1 MAVPFD
7 PELEDQ
13 RQLRLAAQEQ
23 WPQGP
28 VEPSVVD
35 VAPEVQQLPPAPMQ
49 IAPDP
54 LVAQADAAMEQGLE
68 PPLPTRDGAVEEDLP
83 PVVAPAPSAD
93 QRSQISNFKQGG
105 GRRSAAAL
113 LADVQ
118 EPGAGSGQQGGG
130 GQTSSRRSAS
140 ALLADLPD
148 EAPVNVEGKTILGT
162 IGDAFKRGW
171 TMGDLAREMEA
182 PQPNADRVFALQ
194 QEMQKL
200 PPSPEYVT
208 TMRDDVS
215 PAESWQA
222 FKSNPVGVLGELMGE
237 SLAAFGNQM
246 IEKAPNRVA
255 IGLGA
260 GAALGAPVA
269 GIGAVPGGFMGAGAG
284 FAEASGAAS
293 YALEMSSGILEALE
307 KSGVPM
313 DDPQAMRAALADPE
327 RMQVAR
333 EFAQRKAVPIAI
345 FDGGSALIAGRL
357 GGKPAS
363 ALAKVG
369 EGFAETFLQ
378 GAMGAAG
385 EASGQLAQS
394 GEIRSARAILAEGVA
409 EVPTG
414 LAEIGVGALTQNA
427 ADANRP
433 AGTAPAAAAAPSG
446 VQAPWQAAREQVAPT
461 VTQVEV
467 VGDDVFGEPTT
478 AAVERPVVTGEE
490 RFAPPPAAAVAAAAP
505 AVPTEET
512 LFGDVEQRG
521 ETIVPPPPAGVA
533 ATPARMMPVDEAPTD
548 LVESWSQLPANNIE
562 GQDQLNATATWSQN
576 TNDGA
581 PTILYGEVKRG
592 DAVVGRIQVGQ
603 RGDIVEIDKVWV
615 APSERRQG
623 VAKKLIYDAMR
634 RSGVTKAYAP
644 NRTESGAKLLQSL
657 ETEVVED
664 GETVDR
670 IVLPEAAAATTT
682 NPKAATRAKARIKN
696 MTAQSGAVDLSIVE
710 DLVQYGQ
717 AIYRTGMTYAQW
729 SAEMV
734 REFGQAVAQFLRQA
748 FDRIVAAYQASRF
761 SDTTGAV
768 NVVRGRRSA
777 GGIRFDQIA
786 KEDPKHDG
794 SRVGTAWQGKVRP
807 TTQQTNDGIET
818 VTQEGLEKQMAKL
831 TQFVTGVPLPKYITK
846 IQDARQ
852 RMRAFIDFQKGNL
865 LALYDAFDSL
875 SSEYVIRSTHWY
887 DGARLLAEGIRD
899 RYNVTVEQSAAIM
912 AVFSPMKDWFQNVAM
927 AQRFSD
933 VMANYRTTKITKARM
948 GAAMDEMLGAASDSR
963 TIRRIFKLIEGKS
976 IAGLLRDRSKAGR
989 KMAAVAVRLMSTHV
1003 HGLTH
1008 DVLSPEGE
1016 SLGIRKNLNGSKK
1029 KMVWQS
1035 YTFIEKAIS
1044 VYEDGSLA
1052 NISKV
1057 LGNKHKIRNFYNNI
1071 VAPTSP
1077 VGDATVDTH
1086 AVNAAVLY
1094 PMGNK
1099 GYLVG
1104 LSFGTAGM
1112 AGGGN
1117 SGLYW
1122 IFHQALREAAAERGV
1137 SPRQMQSITWE
1148 AIRGLFTDVRKRDK
1162 NFIATIKNIWKNSND
1177 ANTARSQIIGL
1188 GITPPEWA
1196 RVAGADP
1203 GSQGGVGEVG
1213 GSATDTAGS
1222 VRPGVRQ
1229 GRQGGTAGAG
1239 VTAQRIRQKLTAEAG
1254 GIDASI
1260 IQDLADYGV
1269 RFYRAGMDLAT
1280 WSGQMVRE
1288 FGQAVGKY
1296 LREAFNRML
1305 QAYRDSP
1312 YSDTTGAVGDV
1323 RPKAKPRQFE
1333 AKARQNEA
1341 LAPETRARLGSEYI
1355 PISLNA
1361 QSTAAKEWI
1370 NTNGLEAAKLR
1381 IAQLSGNDTTPT
1393 PLDFAIGIEAS
1404 GRLSA
1409 TGDHAGA
1416 AGIVSTMSQRA
1427 TSLGQTIS
1435 VLAMMARLTPEGI
1448 VLYGQNIVSRY
1459 INTLSPEAQERIKA
1473 LQAEVDRLRTALAD
1487 MKFKEGSE
1495 VIRSGKLGDE
1505 KIQDRIKRRV
1515 KARVQA
1521 DLGPAAA
1528 GPEVPAETKART
1540 QGLNRQVR
1548 DVLLSDGKQSEMIKQ
1563 ITQILTSQGNM
1574 PAAEAEAVGKSIV
1587 AAFTKIVT
1595 ETRRK
1600 YVEGAKRGAGGRRG
1614 GFDALLKLLASK
1626 PDMTD
1631 GEFVSE
1637 ISQLMGLP
1645 GMTPALARELRA
1657 LGQRYENATDPD
1669 VKLVIGAMMFEKA
1682 HELVPVDFW
1691 VKVRGFAYLS
1701 MLFAPKTWIR
1711 NVIGNQIQ
1719 WIFNVGRDAVVSGIM
1734 DPAMSL
1740 LTGQRTT
1747 AGLKLGARLKGL
1759 LAPIEDVR
1767 RGYLANKQFVPEANF
1782 LKNFMAGVNHLRML
1796 SKLTTQNKFEIA
1808 DVRDVGARIFSS
1820 RLMRAWEGT
1829 LSIALGAGDRAFWM
1843 SQFRASLAQMQA
1855 AAEKN
1860 GEWTGQPT
1868 PEMIE
1873 AAMAE
1878 AAYAIYQN
1886 PNIVSANANK
1896 IRGALNRL
1904 STFGKTDQ
1912 YGLGTGLMAFTQVP
1926 GSITLRGLIEW
1937 SPLGMIPALYRG
1949 MRGILYASS
1958 TGRVGAKFDQAAF
1971 NKEFTQALLGTGA
1984 LYAAGYYLYALGIVT
1999 ASREDD
2005 DDLEAMRRAS
2015 GGGAYRINLT
2025 ALRRALL
2032 SGNWF
2037 TRQEGEQGDV
2047 IVPYDW
2053 AQPVAITFAA
2063 GAELAAQ
2070 VERNS
2075 REQLKK
2081 GLAEKAG
2088 MAAMS
2093 LAAGAKSLE
2102 ELPLLSG
2109 LSSFIKTWGYAGP
2122 LEALT
2127 ATVAGMPS
2135 QFVPQ
2140 LVRQAGQ
2147 INDNLVRETRG
2158 GDSVVQR
2165 EFMKVLASVPGY
2177 STKFPVRFDIT
2188 GQAIQRYQYGGNS
2201 VLNVFF
2207 SPAMASEVKRNP
2219 VLQEVSRLVDT
2230 TGETSM
2236 VPRQV
2241 KRGTKI
2247 NGVDVDLTNDQLAA
2261 YSYYLGNF
2269 TMSHFTWR
2277 MAAPVYA
2284 RLPDEV
2290 KVKMLAQDI
2299 TDIDAA
2305 VKSAVLGHDMR
2316 RLTRNQMFLR
2326 QALVNSPLGQSV
2338 PPK

>member
-68 PPLPTRDGAVEEDLP
+68 PALPQEEEDLP
-83 PVVAPAPSAD
+83 PVVAPSAPQGAGSAE
-93 QRSQISNFKQGG
+93 QGVTRQGG

-113 LADVQ
+113 LADVV
-118 EPGAGSGQQGGG
+118 EPVAGSGEQRAG
-130 GQTSSRRSAS
+130 GQAGARRSAA
-140 ALLADLPD
+140 ALLAEIPEESSALRRAGDVPIFIAQGITTGLK
-148 EAPVNVEGKTILGT
+148 GLT
-162 IGDAFKRGW
+162 DAFGADNAASQ
-171 TMGDLAREMEA
+171 GLAS
-182 PQPNADRVFALQ
+182 N
-194 QEMQKL
+194 QEFYQAQL
-200 PPSPEYVT
+200 SPE
-208 TMRDDVS
+208 
-215 PAESWQA
+215 AQA
-222 FKSNPVGVLGELMGE
+222 S
-237 SLAAFGNQM
+237 QQ
-246 IEKAPNRVA
+246 RVA
-255 IGLGA
+255 QIQQAAQDQGLGA
-260 GAALGAPVA
+260 QVAAA
-269 GIGAVPGGFMGAGAG
+269 GRA
-284 FAEASGAAS
+284 FAESPTAFVAQ
-293 YALEMSSGILEALE
+293 
-307 KSGVPM
+307 GVGTMAPTI
-313 DDPQAMRAALADPE
+313 
-327 RMQVAR
+327 V
-333 EFAQRKAVPIAI
+333 
-345 FDGGSALIAGRL
+345 
-357 GGKPAS
+357 
-363 ALAKVG
+363 
-369 EGFAETFLQ
+369 
-378 GAMGAAG
+378 MGAAG
-385 EASGQLAQS
+385 KAVGLGARGVQAVQAATGATMGGGIVK
-394 GEIRSARAILAEGVA
+394 GEIYQAVEQAMLQAGRSPQEAASAAAEAQAYRGENLDQILAGYGLGALATAIGAERLAGRAI
-409 EVPTG
+409 
-414 LAEIGVGALTQNA
+414 
-427 ADANRP
+427 
-433 AGTAPAAAAAPSG
+433 AGAAAPTGGVLRVAGRTALQEALPEAAQGSQEQLARNLAQQREDFDVPTMRGVAGAGALEGLAGLAIGGPAGVASSVGSRAGGQPAPTG
-446 VQAPWQAAREQVAPT
+446 VQAPWQAAREQAVPT

-478 AAVERPVVTGEE
+478 AAVERPVATGEE
-490 RFAPPPAAAVAAAAP
+490 RFAPPPAAAEQPAPAAGSTASVPMMITRQMEADLLARGFSQQDINRMTPLQANEILAGAAP
-505 AVPTEET
+505 RPQPVNFAMADDSGSMPTPDMGADVFARIEAKRLMEEP
-512 LFGDVEQRG
+512 
-521 ETIVPPPPAGVA
+521 IVVTEVQTTGA
-533 ATPARMMPVDEAPTD
+533 ATPAAPVRPT
-548 LVESWSQLPANNIE
+548 LVT
-562 GQDQLNATATWSQN
+562 D
-576 TNDGA
+576 
-581 PTILYGEVKRG
+581 
-592 DAVVGRIQVGQ
+592 
-603 RGDIVEIDKVWV
+603 
-615 APSERRQG
+615 
-623 VAKKLIYDAMR
+623 
-634 RSGVTKAYAP
+634 
-644 NRTESGAKLLQSL
+644 
-657 ETEVVED
+657 
-664 GETVDR
+664 
-670 IVLPEAAAATTT
+670 LPEAQKLKDARGRSIVLTDSEVGNYSDENVMMRYAAFADMMQRAQEAGQPIAPEIRVNAATVYQEGRRRALVPPEPAIEKYMGAEQAAVPAAPAALPPASADPSNFAPNDVLEVTLKDGTT
-682 NPKAATRAKARIKN
+682 FQGSLRDAQGNLYIEEGGRPRIVFLDQEQAASVESMRVVTPAADVMAARDRKKFGEIAYTPPKTRAEYEATLYDLARQANTLPRPKDYEGELSNEVRRLQLEAQFDKVADEISLAKKKRRYIKAGPVISNYFKGKTPPRIPTFVDSPLDELEYDIPKPSDFEPDAAVRRKRSARPIETLDTFAEINGSLADANRRLAKGGMSMERKTKFQRIAAKRREQLEEGNYFEAALARMPVEEFIAYRAKQSGVATTQLSSTTRKTLAQEHVTLQQEHSVAEPAPARASKRIKK

-710 DLVQYGQ
+710 DLVEYGRT
-717 AIYRTGMTYAQW
+717 IYRAGMDYATW
-729 SAEMV
+729 AAAMT
-734 REFGQAVAQFLRQA
+734 REFGARVGQFLRQA

-768 NVVRGRRSA
+768 
-777 GGIRFDQIA
+777 
-786 KEDPKHDG
+786 
-794 SRVGTAWQGKVRP
+794 
-807 TTQQTNDGIET
+807 
-818 VTQEGLEKQMAKL
+818 
-831 TQFVTGVPLPKYITK
+831 
-846 IQDARQ
+846 
-852 RMRAFIDFQKGNL
+852 
-865 LALYDAFDSL
+865 
-875 SSEYVIRSTHWY
+875 
-887 DGARLLAEGIRD
+887 
-899 RYNVTVEQSAAIM
+899 
-912 AVFSPMKDWFQNVAM
+912 
-927 AQRFSD
+927 
-933 VMANYRTTKITKARM
+933 
-948 GAAMDEMLGAASDSR
+948 
-963 TIRRIFKLIEGKS
+963 
-976 IAGLLRDRSKAGR
+976 
-989 KMAAVAVRLMSTHV
+989 
-1003 HGLTH
+1003 
-1008 DVLSPEGE
+1008 
-1016 SLGIRKNLNGSKK
+1016 
-1029 KMVWQS
+1029 
-1035 YTFIEKAIS
+1035 
-1044 VYEDGSLA
+1044 
-1052 NISKV
+1052 
-1057 LGNKHKIRNFYNNI
+1057 
-1071 VAPTSP
+1071 
-1077 VGDATVDTH
+1077 
-1086 AVNAAVLY
+1086 
-1094 PMGNK
+1094 
-1099 GYLVG
+1099 
-1104 LSFGTAGM
+1104 
-1112 AGGGN
+1112 
-1117 SGLYW
+1117 
-1122 IFHQALREAAAERGV
+1122 
-1137 SPRQMQSITWE
+1137 
-1148 AIRGLFTDVRKRDK
+1148 
-1162 NFIATIKNIWKNSND
+1162 
-1177 ANTARSQIIGL
+1177 
-1188 GITPPEWA
+1188 
-1196 RVAGADP
+1196 
-1203 GSQGGVGEVG
+1203 
-1213 GSATDTAGS
+1213 
-1222 VRPGVRQ
+1222 
-1229 GRQGGTAGAG
+1229 
-1239 VTAQRIRQKLTAEAG
+1239 
-1254 GIDASI
+1254 
-1260 IQDLADYGV
+1260 
-1269 RFYRAGMDLAT
+1269 
-1280 WSGQMVRE
+1280 
-1288 FGQAVGKY
+1288 
-1296 LREAFNRML
+1296 
-1305 QAYRDSP
+1305 
-1312 YSDTTGAVGDV
+1312 GDV
-1323 RPKAKPRQFE
+1323 RPKAKPRQLE

-1361 QSTAAKEWI
+1361 QATAAKEWI

-1528 GPEVPAETKART
+1528 GPEVTAETKART

-1548 DVLLSDGKQSEMIKQ
+1548 DVLLSDAKQSEMIKQ

-1600 YVEGAKRGAGGRRG
+1600 YVQGAKRGAGGRRG

-1626 PDMTD
+1626 PDITD

-1926 GSITLRGLIEW
+1926 GSITLRGLVEW

-1958 TGRVGAKFDQAAF
+1958 TGRIGAKFDQAAF

-2081 GLAEKAG
+2081 GLADKAG

-2305 VKSAVLGHDMR
+2305 VKSAVLGGDMR

>member
-1 MAVPFD
+1 MSSRSASALLDAAMAVPFD
-7 PELEDQ
+7 PELEDR

-54 LVAQADAAMEQGLE
+54 LIVQADAAMEQGLE

-83 PVVAPAPSAD
+83 PVVPSPSAD

-113 LADVQ
+113 LADLP
-118 EPGAGSGQQGGG
+118 EPEQRTAGPAVPTGD
-130 GQTSSRRSAS
+130 QTLARRSAA
-140 ALLADLPD
+140 ALLAEIPD
-148 EAPVNVEGKTILGT
+148 ESSALRRAGDVPIFIAQGITTGLKGLT
-162 IGDAFKRGW
+162 DAFGADNAASQ
-171 TMGDLAREMEA
+171 GLAA
-182 PQPNADRVFALQ
+182 N
-194 QEMQKL
+194 QEFYQAQL
-200 PPSPEYVT
+200 SPE
-208 TMRDDVS
+208 
-215 PAESWQA
+215 AQA
-222 FKSNPVGVLGELMGE
+222 S
-237 SLAAFGNQM
+237 QQ
-246 IEKAPNRVA
+246 RVA
-255 IGLGA
+255 QIQQAAQDQGLGA
-260 GAALGAPVA
+260 QVAAA
-269 GIGAVPGGFMGAGAG
+269 GRA
-284 FAEASGAAS
+284 FAESPTAFVAQ
-293 YALEMSSGILEALE
+293 
-307 KSGVPM
+307 GVGTMAPTI
-313 DDPQAMRAALADPE
+313 
-327 RMQVAR
+327 V
-333 EFAQRKAVPIAI
+333 
-345 FDGGSALIAGRL
+345 
-357 GGKPAS
+357 
-363 ALAKVG
+363 
-369 EGFAETFLQ
+369 
-378 GAMGAAG
+378 MGAAG
-385 EASGQLAQS
+385 KAVGLGARGVQAVQAATGATMGGGIVK
-394 GEIRSARAILAEGVA
+394 GEIYQAVEQAMLQAGRSPQEAASAAAEAQAYRGENLDQILAGYGLGALATAIGAERLAGRAI
-409 EVPTG
+409 
-414 LAEIGVGALTQNA
+414 
-427 ADANRP
+427 
-433 AGTAPAAAAAPSG
+433 AGAAAPTGGVLRVAGRTALQEALPEAAQGSQEQLARNLAQQREGFDVPTMRGVAGAGALEGLAGLAIGGPAGVASSVGSRAGGQPARSG

-478 AAVERPVVTGEE
+478 AAVERPVATGEE
-490 RFAPPPAAAVAAAAP
+490 RFAPQAAAAEQPAAAAGSTASVPMMITRQMEADLLARGISQQEINRMTPLEANEILAGAGQRTAGP
-505 AVPTEET
+505 AVPT
-512 LFGDVEQRG
+512 G
-521 ETIVPPPPAGVA
+521 ETTDAGDGAATTNPYRTPEGQIQVPFRASSNFDQSLQQFEDRMRAIVNDPATSDAAYNEIPDSKGGKVIGTDIYRNVLPEYAQGREGRIGFVNATGRVAQAAAKDRLWREINNRGDRKVLLFTAGGVA
-533 ATPARMMPVDEAPTD
+533 AGKSTAVTDAMTDRAD
-548 LVESWSQLPANNIE
+548 LVFDGTLRETDWAKQTIQQALDNGWKVKVHYVQRPLNLVARGAIRRAQQE
-562 GQDQLNATATWSQN
+562 GRWGPYASVPDTHAGAQASIVDISKSFTDNPRVTFNYYL
-576 TNDGA
+576 NDGTSVTDM
-581 PTILYGEVKRG
+581 PKILSLKDIDTGGKYSYATTDERVSQRQ
-592 DAVVGRIQVGQ
+592 DRIGRSDSGGVGQ
-603 RGDIVEIDKVWV
+603 RSGQPAEQGQESGGGSPFAWRVRGYSPAEHLEIFRE
-615 APSERRQG
+615 A
-623 VAKKLIYDAMR
+623 A
-634 RSGVTKAYAP
+634 RSGDFEPRILRLLAAGNPALEQVVDQQAP
-644 NRTESGAKLLQSL
+644 
-657 ETEVVED
+657 
-664 GETVDR
+664 
-670 IVLPEAAAATTT
+670 
-682 NPKAATRAKARIKN
+682 AKAKRNIQRKLRPD
-696 MTAQSGAVDLSIVE
+696 AGAVDLSIVE
-710 DLVQYGQ
+710 DLVEYGRT
-717 AIYRTGMTYAQW
+717 IYRAGMDYATW
-729 SAEMV
+729 AAAMT
-734 REFGQAVAQFLRQA
+734 REFGARVGQFLRQA
-748 FDRIVAAYQASRF
+748 FDRIVSAYQASRF
-761 SDTTGAV
+761 
-768 NVVRGRRSA
+768 
-777 GGIRFDQIA
+777 
-786 KEDPKHDG
+786 
-794 SRVGTAWQGKVRP
+794 
-807 TTQQTNDGIET
+807 
-818 VTQEGLEKQMAKL
+818 
-831 TQFVTGVPLPKYITK
+831 
-846 IQDARQ
+846 
-852 RMRAFIDFQKGNL
+852 
-865 LALYDAFDSL
+865 
-875 SSEYVIRSTHWY
+875 
-887 DGARLLAEGIRD
+887 
-899 RYNVTVEQSAAIM
+899 
-912 AVFSPMKDWFQNVAM
+912 
-927 AQRFSD
+927 
-933 VMANYRTTKITKARM
+933 
-948 GAAMDEMLGAASDSR
+948 
-963 TIRRIFKLIEGKS
+963 
-976 IAGLLRDRSKAGR
+976 
-989 KMAAVAVRLMSTHV
+989 
-1003 HGLTH
+1003 
-1008 DVLSPEGE
+1008 
-1016 SLGIRKNLNGSKK
+1016 
-1029 KMVWQS
+1029 
-1035 YTFIEKAIS
+1035 
-1044 VYEDGSLA
+1044 
-1052 NISKV
+1052 
-1057 LGNKHKIRNFYNNI
+1057 
-1071 VAPTSP
+1071 
-1077 VGDATVDTH
+1077 
-1086 AVNAAVLY
+1086 
-1094 PMGNK
+1094 
-1099 GYLVG
+1099 
-1104 LSFGTAGM
+1104 
-1112 AGGGN
+1112 
-1117 SGLYW
+1117 
-1122 IFHQALREAAAERGV
+1122 
-1137 SPRQMQSITWE
+1137 
-1148 AIRGLFTDVRKRDK
+1148 
-1162 NFIATIKNIWKNSND
+1162 
-1177 ANTARSQIIGL
+1177 
-1188 GITPPEWA
+1188 
-1196 RVAGADP
+1196 
-1203 GSQGGVGEVG
+1203 
-1213 GSATDTAGS
+1213 
-1222 VRPGVRQ
+1222 
-1229 GRQGGTAGAG
+1229 
-1239 VTAQRIRQKLTAEAG
+1239 
-1254 GIDASI
+1254 
-1260 IQDLADYGV
+1260 
-1269 RFYRAGMDLAT
+1269 
-1280 WSGQMVRE
+1280 
-1288 FGQAVGKY
+1288 
-1296 LREAFNRML
+1296 
-1305 QAYRDSP
+1305 
-1312 YSDTTGAVGDV
+1312 SDTTGAVGDV

-1361 QSTAAKEWI
+1361 QAEAAKDWI

-1528 GPEVPAETKART
+1528 GPEVTAETKART

-1548 DVLLSDGKQSEMIKQ
+1548 DVLLSDAKQSEMIKQ

-1595 ETRRK
+1595 ETRRN
-1600 YVEGAKRGAGGRRG
+1600 YVQGAKRGAGGRRG
-1614 GFDALLKLLASK
+1614 AFDALLKLLASK

-1740 LTGQRTT
+1740 LTGKRTT

-1926 GSITLRGLIEW
+1926 GSITLRGLVEW

-1958 TGRVGAKFDQAAF
+1958 TGRIGAKFDQAAF

-2158 GDSVVQR
+2158 GDGVVQR
-2165 EFMKVLASVPGY
+2165 EFMKVLASIPGY

-2207 SPAMASEVKRNP
+2207 SPAMAAEVKRNP

-2269 TMSHFTWR
+2269 TMSHFAWR

-2305 VKSAVLGHDMR
+2305 VKSAVLGGDMR